1 VVGGRLEQPSAGEGL
16 FRTLDTAACVPS
28 GFEDMFTALTE
39 ADFRVDLSSTQL
51 RTQTSTS

>member
-1 VVGGRLEQPSAGEGL
+1 MVGGRLEQPSAGEGL